1 MNPGDLTPEYVKAIE
16 DWLKW
21 YNEHAAQTEGR
32 GLEQRIAF
40 LEKGLRG
47 SFIILAGLTQEL
59 ARIGE
64 RKDAERRL
72 LHLPVS
78 WRR

>member
-1 MNPGDLTPEYVKAIE
+1 MSPGDLTPEYVKAIE

-21 YNEHAAQTEGR
+21 YNEHASRMSIQ
-32 GLEQRIAF
+32 GLDKRVAF

-47 SFIILAGLTQEL
+47 CFIILAGLTQET

-64 RKDAERRL
+64 RKDAERRIL
-72 LHLPVS
+72 QLPVE